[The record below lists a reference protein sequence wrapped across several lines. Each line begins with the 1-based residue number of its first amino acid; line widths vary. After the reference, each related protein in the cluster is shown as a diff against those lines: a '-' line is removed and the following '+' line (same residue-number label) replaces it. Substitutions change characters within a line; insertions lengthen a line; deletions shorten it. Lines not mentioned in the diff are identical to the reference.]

1 MIDNLAP
8 SLDMIVQRQNK
19 DSVLSIPM
27 RRCLRLYHRYE
38 DDCPVVVPKP
48 SFLLL
53 EPLISDYPLAVPFTD
68 RVCQS
73 SNIVGGKGSSLALL
87 STLQHQLSVPSI
99 RSFLPIMQWYLGGRT
114 DSSGP
119 RKQGPSVK
127 RWMPAETCLKPH
139 KWNSKDWISACTYG
153 KG

>member
-87 STLQHQLSVPSI
+87 STLQHQ
-99 RSFLPIMQWYLGGRT
+99 WYLGGRT

-139 KWNSKDWISACTYG
+139 KRNSKDWISACTYG